1 METAFPAPRD
11 DAERTARLRLNRTR
25 NIGPVTFHKL
35 LPQFGTPCAALD
47 ALPELAQRGGPREFK
62 PFLAARDETELSDLV
77 ALGGQALHIG
87 ATDYPELLIV
97 AEDAPPVLMSLG
109 DVSLLQRSAIGIVG
123 ARNAS
128 ANGRTLAPT
137 FADKLSSA
145 GYVIVSRMA
154 RGIDTAAHIGALNG
168 GTIAVV
174 AGGVD
179 IIYPR
184 ENSNL
189 YHRILDGGLV
199 VSEMP
204 SGTKPQGWHLP
215 RRNRIISGLSLGVV
229 VVEAAERSGSL
240 TTARFAA
247 EQGRDVLAVP
257 GSPLDPRTHGTGRLI
272 RDGATLVMST
282 DHILEAL

>member
-1 METAFPAPRD
+1 
-11 DAERTARLRLNRTR
+11 
-25 NIGPVTFHKL
+25 
-35 LPQFGTPCAALD
+35 
-47 ALPELAQRGGPREFK
+47 
-62 PFLAARDETELSDLV
+62 
-77 ALGGQALHIG
+77 
-87 ATDYPELLIV
+87 
-97 AEDAPPVLMSLG
+97 MSLG
-109 DVSLLQRSAIGIVG
+109 DGALLKRPAIAIVG

-128 ANGRTLAPT
+128 ANGRTLAT
-137 FADKLSSA
+137 AFANELSST
-145 GYVIVSRMA
+145 GYVIVSGMA
-154 RGIDTAAHIGALNG
+154 RGIDTAAHIGALSG

-179 IIYPR
+179 VIYPR
-184 ENSNL
+184 ENSEL
-189 YHRILDGGLV
+189 YHRIIDDGLV

-204 SGTKPQGWHLP
+204 NGTKPQGRHFP

-282 DHILEAL
+282 DHVLEALERLQPIGMSAPTKIPQDRKPEPNQHVNTSAIHAPILELMSYTPTPVDDIVRLCDTPPAIVRAALLELEIAGRIHCLSGNFVTLRREG